1 MIKQFLA
8 RLKFKRRLTSEE
20 VWAAELIFV
29 FMLTALFIA
38 GDYLLYKNFVTD
50 RKTTIVVAEER
61 IISFKKGA
69 LDNANKNLRE
79 RKAFLEKPTFP
90 VVQNP
95 F

>member
-1 MIKQFLA
+1 MLAAYTWFL
-8 RLKFKRRLTSEE
+8 RLLLPVLLLRLA
-20 VWAAELIFV
+20 WRG
-29 FMLTALFIA
+29 ALFIA